1 MKINEISNN
10 INKVGNLDPSQTR
23 LKETENISGQ
33 GQATEKDSGK
43 GTKVDI
49 SQESVEFSKAAE
61 KMDIV
66 PEERAAKIEQL
77 KMMVKNDTYSVDSKK
92 VAEKVLADSITTII

>member
-1 MKINEISNN
+1 MKVNEISNS

-23 LKETENISGQ
+23 LKEAENISGQ

-49 SQESVEFSKAAE
+49 SPESVEFSKAAE

-77 KMMVKNDTYSVDSKK
+77 KTMIKNDTYHVDSKQ
-92 VAEKVLADSITTII
+92 VAEKVLADSITNII